1 MQLELN
7 FETADKRAQALG
19 NGARAGHL
27 SPAQAREP
35 PKSKSKP
42 ENAQAATMEEVI
54 SRLWEAFDAV
64 AANKGAPGPDQQ
76 SIEQVRKHLPDIMPK
91 LSQALLRGHYQPGD
105 IRRVWIPKAGG
116 GQRGLGIPN
125 VIDRVVQEAV
135 RQALEPVYEPTFHPN
150 SHGFR
155 PQRSCHT
162 AIQQAQEYLQTGRE
176 WVVDLDLE
184 NFFNQVHHQ
193 RLLARLARRVQDK
206 RVLRLIGHM
215 LKAQIVMPDGVVV
228 SNDEGVPQG
237 GPLSPLLSNIVLD
250 ELDWEL
256 QERGHCFVRYAD
268 DANIYVKSERAGQ
281 RVMASVSD
289 FIQRRLRLKVN
300 TGKSAVAQPQE
311 RHFLGFSLR
320 REPLDDSVQVVLS
333 KRTKERIDS
342 KIRELTPRKWGGS
355 LKACIA
361 KINTYVTG
369 WMGFFGICT
378 EQVENTLRALDAH
391 IRRRLRALELKQC
404 KRKRTIVKKLIELG
418 IKAKTAWRSVYSG
431 RKSWWALSHTAP
443 VDRALRN
450 SLWDARGLKSLVQ
463 QYWLHPQRMVASIP
477 AQLELA
483 WG

>member
-1 MQLELN
+1 MQLELS
-7 FETADKRAQALG
+7 FETADKGAQVPG
-19 NGARAGHL
+19 NGARAGHP
-27 SPAQAREP
+27 SPAQACEP
-35 PKSKSKP
+35 PKSKLKP

-64 AANKGAPGPDQQ
+64 AANKGAPGPDRQ
-76 SIEQVRKHLPDIMPK
+76 SIEQVRQHLPDIMPK
-91 LSQALLRGHYQPGD
+91 LSQALLKGHYQPGD

-193 RLLARLARRVQDK
+193 RLLARLALRVQDK
-206 RVLRLIGHM
+206 RLLRLIGQM

-320 REPLDDSVQVVLS
+320 REPLDDSVQVGLS

-342 KIRELTPRKWGGS
+342 KIRELTPRKWSGS

-378 EQVENTLRALDAH
+378 QQVENTLLALDAH

-404 KRKRTIVKKLIELG
+404 KRKRTIVKKLIQLG
-418 IKAKTAWRSVYSG
+418 INAKTAWRSVYSG

-450 SLWDARGLKSLVQ
+450 SLWDARGLKSLAQ

>member
-1 MQLELN
+1 
-7 FETADKRAQALG
+7 
-19 NGARAGHL
+19 
-27 SPAQAREP
+27 
-35 PKSKSKP
+35 
-42 ENAQAATMEEVI
+42 MEEVI
-54 SRLWEAFDAV
+54 DRLWQAFDAV
-64 AANKGAPGPDQQ
+64 AANKGAPGPDRQ
-76 SIEQVRKHLPDIMPK
+76 SIEQVRQHLPDIMPK
-91 LSQALLRGHYQPGD
+91 LSQALLKGHYQPGD

-125 VIDRVVQEAV
+125 VIDRMVQEAV

-162 AIQQAQEYLQTGRE
+162 AIQQAKEYLQTGRE

-193 RLLARLARRVQDK
+193 RLLARLALRVQDK
-206 RVLRLIGHM
+206 RVLRLIGQM

-320 REPLDDSVQVVLS
+320 REPLDDSVQVGLS

-378 EQVENTLRALDAH
+378 QQVENTLRALDAH

-404 KRKRTIVKKLIELG
+404 KRKRTIVKKLIQLG

-450 SLWDARGLKSLVQ
+450 SLWDARGLKSLAQ